1 MDNSIKNHYTQ
12 EDIERQYIDKDI
24 TYWKEEL
31 ECINAEVTFFKK
43 LLKNK
48 TDVNDTKNYQ
58 ALFEKL
64 EKKQLDNK
72 LALVSLLDYTKKLQG
87 INECE
92 DLDCE
97 TYYLNDH
104 IVFKEKIESFLFK
117 YRKLKRAIFSK
128 LNKSY

>member
-72 LALVSLLDYTKKLQG
+72 LALVSLMDYTKKLQG

-104 IVFKEKIESFLFK
+104 IVFKEKIEGFLFK

>member
-72 LALVSLLDYTKKLQG
+72 LALVSLVDYTKKLQG

-117 YRKLKRAIFSK
+117 YRKLKRAIFTK

>member
-24 TYWKEEL
+24 TNWKEEL
-31 ECINAEVTFFKK
+31 ECINAEIMFFKK

-48 TDVNDTKNYQ
+48 IDVNYSKNYQ
-58 ALFEKL
+58 TLFEKL
-64 EKKQLDNK
+64 EKKQLESKVASEK
-72 LALVSLLDYTKKLQG
+72 LINYTQKMQG

-104 IVFKEKIESFLFK
+104 IVFKENVEAFLSK
-117 YRKLKRAIFSK
+117 YRKLKRTIFSK

>member
-12 EDIERQYIDKDI
+12 EDIERQYIDRDI

-31 ECINAEVTFFKK
+31 ECINAEITFFKK

-48 TDVNDTKNYQ
+48 IDINDSKNYRT
-58 ALFEKL
+58 LFEKL
-64 EKKQLDNK
+64 EKKQLESKVESEK
-72 LALVSLLDYTKKLQG
+72 LISYKQKVQG

-104 IVFKEKIESFLFK
+104 IVFKEKVESFLFK
-117 YRKLKRAIFSK
+117 YRKLKRTIFSK
-128 LNKSY
+128 INKSY